1 MCAHTSRE
9 SIARTHPA
17 HLGGTWIDCR
27 RSPFNVPIG
36 TSAACRP
43 LPKQQYMCMGAVA
56 ATEGGG
62 GRITFIQPQSFKIQ
76 TALIPSILAHK
87 QPDSCKYTL
96 HMPGSL
102 TPYIYALYL
111 HIRAYGSPVRRH
123 CAFAAP
129 ISSMSTTPGLSSQQR
144 LHCKSGDIVCN
155 QSARSFSL
163 SNRPT

>member
-43 LPKQQYMCMGAVA
+43 LPKQRYMYMGAVA
-56 ATEGGG
+56 AAVGGADH
-62 GRITFIQPQSFKIQ
+62 IHSATQSFKIQ
-76 TALIPSILAHK
+76 TTLIPSILAHK

-102 TPYIYALYL
+102 TPYICTLLAHTRLWFTCAKTL
-111 HIRAYGSPVRRH
+111 RVCSTHFVHVHHARPV
-123 CAFAAP
+123 
-129 ISSMSTTPGLSSQQR
+129 
-144 LHCKSGDIVCN
+144 
-155 QSARSFSL
+155 
-163 SNRPT
+163 